1 MALGGTLLQGLAAAL
16 AVGSGQPGETKPAEP
31 ASAESAASDAKSSD
45 TRSSTTAAAAA
56 PVENAPAE
64 TTPASTTTEDIDS
77 VAGVTVD
84 AAPRGKTEGPIEAEH
99 VLDEADIQA
108 YGAGS
113 LSELVTALAPL
124 TVSSR
129 GRGGDEPPI
138 IVINGQR
145 ISGPQE
151 MNGIPPEAVLKAEI
165 YPEEKALAYGYRA
178 DQKVLNFVLKKN
190 FHQVS
195 VEDERRFSTE
205 GGRTFSEERGGL
217 FKVDADG
224 RWTVN
229 VRYRRETPLYE
240 QERDIVRAST
250 SPYDLQGNIVGP
262 PLATPTEIDPAL
274 SALVGSTVTKAAV
287 PGAFAGAAPSLADFV
302 AGAGGYAT
310 DDLTASRTLLPRGEE
325 GAIQGGYSRNFGR
338 TTVSFS
344 GNLESTSRISYLG
357 LTGVKLDLYDDNP
370 FSPFANDVAL
380 YRYLDVRDALRRKI
394 DTDKIELATTALGMF
409 GGWRWSLSGNFDLTD
424 SATRTGRGVDT
435 SLFTAAVKANDP
447 TVNPFGP
454 IPANLLRY
462 NAQDT
467 ADSVTTNAKAE
478 FTASGAL
485 AQLPTGRL
493 RATFKTGVDSRRVDA
508 DSVRSGV
515 ATQRDLTRDRAT
527 AYASLDLPLLE
538 RGEGPLGFIGSVSL
552 NGNGLYEQ
560 FSDIGGLVTAG
571 GGVSWQPIKG
581 VSLGLNYSTEEG
593 EPTPQ
598 QVNDPVVQTPNVSMY
613 DFATGDTVNVTRV
626 EGGNPNLKPDSR
638 QVVKLNFFYKPFE
651 KTDFFFWGNYTASR
665 IDDQIASF
673 PSISPE
679 LEAAFPSRFVRE
691 TSTDPTQVG
700 RLISVD
706 SRPVNFAHADNQIL
720 RWGVN
725 YNLRWG
731 GAPPAAPGPTPRP
744 APGAGA
750 SVGGSGGASP
760 GPASPAAAPAG
771 GGQARVVQGGSR
783 PSGGV
788 QVTGGGMMS
797 RMGGGAIPPGQT
809 RLQISMNHTWRLKD
823 EVVIRDGMAPLN
835 LLDGASLG
843 RRGGTPRHELYLQA
857 VLARSGMGATLRG
870 NWRSSTWVDGGLN
883 GDDLYFSDLPT
894 MGLQGFVDLDTNKD
908 WTKRFGWL
916 KGSRVS
922 LGVDNLFDTKQRV
935 VNDQGGTPQAYQE
948 DYMDPLGRT
957 VRFSLRKVL

>member
-16 AVGSGQPGETKPAEP
+16 AVGSGQPGETKPAEL
-31 ASAESAASDAKSSD
+31 ASAEAAASDAKASDAKSS
-45 TRSSTTAAAAA
+45 TTSSATA
-56 PVENAPAE
+56 PVETAPAE
-64 TTPASTTTEDIDS
+64 STPASKTTEDIDA
-77 VAGVTVD
+77 VDGVTVD

-151 MNGIPPEAVLKAEI
+151 MNGIPPEAVQKAEI

-190 FHQVS
+190 FRQVS

-240 QERDIVRAST
+240 QERDIVRTST

-262 PLATPTEIDPAL
+262 PLATPAEIDPAL

-287 PGAFAGAAPSLADFV
+287 PGAFAGAVPSLADFV
-302 AGAGGYAT
+302 AGAGGFAT

-325 GAIQGGYSRNFGR
+325 GAIQGGYSRNFGK

-370 FSPFANDVAL
+370 FSPFAGDVAL

-435 SLFTAAVKANDP
+435 SLFAAAVKANDP

-478 FTASGAL
+478 FTASGPL
-485 AQLPTGRL
+485 AELPTGRL

-527 AYASLDLPLLE
+527 AYASLDLPVLS

-571 GGVSWQPIKG
+571 GGVSWQPMKG

-613 DFATGDTVNVTRV
+613 DFATGDTVNVTRI

-691 TSTDPTQVG
+691 ASTDPTQVG
-700 RLISVD
+700 RLLSVD

-731 GAPPAAPGPTPRP
+731 GPPPAAPGPAPRP
-744 APGAGA
+744 APGAGTTTGA
-750 SVGGSGGASP
+750 TVPAPMGGAVAMGGPSRTTTSGGPS
-760 GPASPAAAPAG
+760 
-771 GGQARVVQGGSR
+771 GGSR
-783 PSGGV
+783 PPGGV

-797 RMGGGAIPPGQT
+797 RMGGGGIPPGQT

-894 MGLQGFVDLDTNKD
+894 LGLQGFVDLDTNKD

-935 VNDQGGTPQAYQE
+935 VNDQGVTPQAYQE